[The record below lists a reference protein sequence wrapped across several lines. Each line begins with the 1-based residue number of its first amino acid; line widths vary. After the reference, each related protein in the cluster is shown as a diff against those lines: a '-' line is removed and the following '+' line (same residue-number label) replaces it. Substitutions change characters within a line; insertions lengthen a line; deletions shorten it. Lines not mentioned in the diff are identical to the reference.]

1 MYVILPLKCLKIREN
16 LHVQTLHLSNI
27 YPIRD
32 SYTSRVRLFLTT
44 NIHNKEVFIQLQRVE
59 GIVFLLS
66 IGLILF
72 LYLAKR
78 EEFKQLKEAE
88 QRRRTLINSMVDFVN
103 FKDGDGRWL
112 ESNTFGLQ
120 LFQLEHVDYKG
131 KKTANSQNTP
141 NFIKS
146 R

>member
-1 MYVILPLKCLKIREN
+1 MSKRSILAIYILSGIL
-16 LHVQTLHLSNI
+16 TLVVFD
-27 YPIRD
+27 Y
-32 SYTSRVRLFLTT
+32 FLTT
-44 NIHNKEVFIQLQRVE
+44 NIHNKEFFIQLQRAE
-59 GIVFLLS
+59 GIFFLLS
-66 IGLILF
+66 IGLILY

-112 ESNTFGLQ
+112 ESNAFGLQ

-141 NFIKS
+141 NFIK
-146 R
+146 RR